1 MEGFPFQDSLYVAMH
16 HGSSGWRSHCV
27 IFSRRWSYFKIF
39 FEMYLPFD
47 KLLCEQKKKIWFML
61 LKVPRWLS
69 CTYCEGKLDF
79 WNNIM

>member
-1 MEGFPFQDSLYVAMH
+1 
-16 HGSSGWRSHCV
+16 
-27 IFSRRWSYFKIF
+27 
-39 FEMYLPFD
+39 MYLPFD

-79 WNNIM
+79 WNNIT